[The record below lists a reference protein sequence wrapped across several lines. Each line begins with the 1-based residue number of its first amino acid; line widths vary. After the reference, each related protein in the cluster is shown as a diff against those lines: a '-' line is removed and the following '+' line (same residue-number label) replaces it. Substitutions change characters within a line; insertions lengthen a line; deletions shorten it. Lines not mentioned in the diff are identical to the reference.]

1 MFSPYINKRLVWYM
15 QPVPPKCP
23 VCYENYSAT
32 VVPRILSPCGHGLC
46 VTCTSKCKETIPMM
60 CPLCR
65 ADVEKDF
72 LNFDLMHITGHLNTP
87 DEYWVK
93 RLIALCEPGQEIFI
107 HDKLIPF
114 AKVLSIRISNSVHIS
129 KLKDTDLDDFG
140 DEDSKLLDALCE
152 SYIECLNMAKVNFQD
167 ALKWAKT
174 LFLPNHIE
182 NVLVSKAVNYYDV
195 YNFLKPIDATWL
207 LDNIV

>member
-1 MFSPYINKRLVWYM
+1 
-15 QPVPPKCP
+15 
-23 VCYENYSAT
+23 
-32 VVPRILSPCGHGLC
+32 
-46 VTCTSKCKETIPMM
+46 MM

-129 KLKDTDLDDFG
+129 KLKDTDLDDFA

-167 ALKWAKT
+167 ALKWTKT
-174 LFLPNHIE
+174 LFLPNHME